1 MYNPTLYVS
10 LSRNFFLSHLSASP
24 SLSFLTSLLAVIN
37 WLEIS
42 VQCEHAMGLRSVCI
56 GFRVEISVWFWCLGC
71 WIWFGGFWRLGCWI
85 WMVIWWRWWWWWV
98 VSAAWVWFVN
108 CGSNLWFMV
117 MGLLVMFCWSWI
129 VLLLLLLIF
138 FFFLAARVCGCG
150 WWADGGGG
158 GSSCG

>member
-1 MYNPTLYVS
+1 
-10 LSRNFFLSHLSASP
+10 
-24 SLSFLTSLLAVIN
+24 
-37 WLEIS
+37 
-42 VQCEHAMGLRSVCI
+42 MGLRSVCI

-117 MGLLVMFCWSWI
+117 MGLLVMLCWSWI
-129 VLLLLLLIF
+129 VLLLLFFFFF
-138 FFFLAARVCGCG
+138 FFFLLLGFVVVAGGPMVEVVEVVVASGPTVEWVSMGCG
-150 WWADGGGG
+150 WWRGWVDEVDYYIYFI
-158 GSSCG
+158 SLFILF